1 MPSDVS
7 ANNKRIAK
15 NTMFLYFRMGIS
27 MLVGLYT
34 SRIVLEALGVENY
47 GIYNVVGS
55 FIVAFTFISG
65 PLGTATQR
73 FLNFELGK
81 DSEGRLNK
89 VFNLSFFTYLVLAAV
104 LVCVIEVAGYW
115 FLTYKMQMPPER
127 SNAAYFAF
135 HMSVLTLVVNLIR
148 TPFDALIIAYE
159 RMSFYAYISIADV
172 LLKLLNAFLL
182 LYISFDKLKVYS
194 LNMLV
199 ISAIVLVVTFIY
211 IKRNFKAVKIQQ
223 PQYNWEKN
231 LFKEIMSFSGWSLFS
246 AVASMTATHGVNILI
261 NTFFGVVVNAAM
273 GIAVQVSSIV
283 AQFAHNF
290 QKAFNPQIVKL
301 YAAGNLT
308 QMHSLICSSSKFSFL
323 LLFFFICPLIFNM
336 NFILHLW
343 LGRVPNQA
351 SIFCSYM
358 LIWTLLESLMAPM
371 WTAINATGKIKYYHL
386 TMNPI
391 ILSVILFSFIAF
403 KLGMSAYYAV
413 IIKCIVDVI
422 LVGARL
428 FFLKK
433 LISFNVMSFVKK
445 TLKPVC
451 CISLCAAF
459 VCYCTQFVKLKN
471 DFWSFGINM
480 LVFVTIYSL
489 LIWLIGLESIEKNVA
504 KNYIRRLYE
513 RIWNTRDST

>member
-1 MPSDVS
+1 
-7 ANNKRIAK
+7 
-15 NTMFLYFRMGIS
+15 MGIS

-34 SRIVLEALGVENY
+34 SRIVLEALGVDNY

-81 DSEGRLNK
+81 GAVGRLNK

-104 LVCVIEVAGYW
+104 LVGVVEIAGYW
-115 FLTYKMQMPPER
+115 FLTYKMQMPTVR

-135 HMSVLTLVVNLIR
+135 HMSVLALVVNLIR
-148 TPFDALIIAYE
+148 TPFEALIIAYE

-182 LYISFDKLKVYS
+182 LYVSLDKLKIYS
-194 LNMLV
+194 LNILV
-199 ISAIVLVVTFIY
+199 ISTIVFVVTFIY
-211 IKRNFKAVKIQQ
+211 VKSNFKAVKIQQ
-223 PQYNWEKN
+223 PRYNWDKS
-231 LFKEIMSFSGWSLFS
+231 LFKEIMGFSGWSLFS

-273 GIAVQVSSIV
+273 GIAVQISSIV
-283 AQFAHNF
+283 AQFANNF

-301 YAAGNLT
+301 CAAGNLT

-323 LLFFFICPLIFNM
+323 LLFFFVCPLIFNM
-336 NFILHLW
+336 NFILHIW
-343 LGRVPNQA
+343 LGRVPDQA
-351 SIFCSYM
+351 GVFCSYM

-371 WTAINATGKIKYYHL
+371 WIAINATGKIKHYHL

-403 KLGMSAYYAV
+403 KIGMPAYYAV
-413 IIKCIVDVI
+413 VIKCIVDVI

-428 FFLKK
+428 FFLNK
-433 LISFNVMSFVKK
+433 LISFSVMSFVRK

-451 CISLCAAF
+451 CISLCSFF
-459 VCYCTQFVKLKN
+459 VCYCTQFLKLKN
-471 DFWSFGINM
+471 DFLSFGIIM
-480 LVFVTIYSL
+480 LVFVMIYSL
-489 LIWLIGLESIEKNVA
+489 LIWLIGLEKNEKDVA
-504 KNYIRRLYE
+504 KRYIRRLYE
-513 RIWNTRDST
+513 RIWSTHDSI